1 MIFIVF
7 IAIVMII
14 LYLVALISPH
24 FAEKKADRKAEKIK
38 ADYMDGSYFN
48 SAEWK
53 KSHSEYVKNYNFEKI
68 SLEGMKADLKRRY
81 LKMTIKPLIFL
92 SIIMLFCLV
101 IAFSV
106 TELFIAVLFIFLI
119 VDFII
124 LKVSCMPVKKFYKQN
139 YNFAGIEKSYKNGKM
154 LSHRKNGINIGQ
166 NYTVIY
172 NEKQIVA
179 VDNYNIES
187 VERYA
192 VRKKTYYNSQYAK
205 EEYLH
210 RVYIK
215 AGSRYFVELDEHQVE
230 IAIDE
235 LNKI

>member
-24 FAEKKADRKAEKIK
+24 FAEKKADKKAEKIK

-53 KSHSEYVKNYNFEKI
+53 KSHSEYIKNYNFEKI
-68 SLEGMKADLKRRY
+68 SPEGMKTDLKKRY
-81 LKMTIKPLIFL
+81 FKMIVKPLIFF
-92 SIIMLFCLV
+92 SIIMLLCLV
-101 IAFSV
+101 TAFSV
-106 TELFIAVLFIFLI
+106 TELFIAILFIFLI
-119 VDFII
+119 VGFII
-124 LKVSCMPVKKFYKQN
+124 LKVFCLPVKKFYKQS
-139 YNFAGIEKSYKNGKM
+139 YNFADIERSYENGKM

-166 NYTVIY
+166 DYTVIY
-172 NEKQIVA
+172 NEKKIVA
-179 VDNYNIES
+179 IDNYNIES
-187 VERYA
+187 VKRYA

-205 EEYLH
+205 EEYFH

-215 AGSRYFVELDEHQVE
+215 AESRYFVELDEHQVE